1 MNQVAFFHLIVN
13 IILLIMGMFMESNCA
28 LILTA
33 PIVLQITQGFGMDP
47 VYIGVMMVM
56 NLMIGLST
64 PPFGLCI
71 YAVARV
77 ANVPSEKVIKS
88 VVPMYIPLG
97 IALILT
103 TFFPALSTF
112 VPNTVMAMLGA

>member
-1 MNQVAFFHLIVN
+1 M
-13 IILLIMGMFMESNCA
+13 
-28 LILTA
+28 
-33 PIVLQITQGFGMDP
+33 QITASFGMDP

>member
-1 MNQVAFFHLIVN
+1 
-13 IILLIMGMFMESNCA
+13 MGMFMESNCA

-71 YAVARV
+71 YAVSRV

-103 TFFPALSTF
+103 SLIPAVSTF
-112 VPNTVMAMLGA
+112 VPNTIMSLLAGG